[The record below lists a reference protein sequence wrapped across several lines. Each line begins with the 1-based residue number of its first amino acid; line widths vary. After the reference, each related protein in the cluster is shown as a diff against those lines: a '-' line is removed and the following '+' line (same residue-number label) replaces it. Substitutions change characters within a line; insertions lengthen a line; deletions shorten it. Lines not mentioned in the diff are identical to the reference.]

1 MQELFQKLLRI
12 VIFSL
17 VIFCLT
23 GCESA
28 VERLI
33 NRKPIIESLTA
44 SRLRVYP
51 NESITIKVKAKD
63 PDQDQLSYSWS
74 KTGGD
79 WLTNTTVDTVI
90 WKSPLVADN
99 YTITVTV
106 TDDKGASV
114 EESITIKVIETTSPE
129 LSIITPLNNA
139 FIPGIG
145 ILIVRANASHQ
156 NGIDRVEF
164 YLDNELKCS
173 DTRAPYEWEWDIT
186 GLNGDY
192 IIKARAYQAEDPEV
206 NPREVTILVHIE
218 GVSIP

>member
-1 MQELFQKLLRI
+1 MKVPLKHFAAISMYGLMMLF
-12 VIFSL
+12 
-17 VIFCLT
+17 LT
-23 GCESA
+23 GCEST

-33 NRKPIIESLTA
+33 NRKPIIESLEA
-44 SRLRVYP
+44 SRMRVYP
-51 NESITIKVKAKD
+51 NETIRLKVRATD

-79 WLTNTTVDTVI
+79 WLSHSTTDTI
-90 WKSPLVADN
+90 LWKAPLVADN
-99 YTITVTV
+99 YTISVTV

-114 EESITIKVIETTSPE
+114 EESITLKVIETSSPE
-129 LSIITPLNNA
+129 LTILAPQNNA

-145 ILIVRANASHQ
+145 ILTVRANASHQ

-164 YLDNELKCS
+164 YLDKDLRFS
-173 DTRAPYEWEWDIT
+173 DTRSPYEWEWDIS

-206 NPREVTILVHIE
+206 NPREVSILVHIE